1 MCVCVKEIYTSVSLT
16 HLALM
21 TLDREGEELHVL
33 DQVHIHLT
41 HTHTHTVVVNVLPV
55 RLKLSVDVDI

>member
-21 TLDREGEELHVL
+21 TLDGEGEELHVL
-33 DQVHIHLT
+33 DQVHIH

-55 RLKLSVDVDI
+55 RLKLSVDDDL